1 MRSFDGWTIGNGL
14 ESAKAQM
21 RPHWKELLRYLVKAV
36 AVIAFL
42 TVVGNFATFLPSIA
56 FPLIFLVYAAMA
68 TFGAMYNVVA
78 KRLHRQDLYNKD
90 GRLSRFNRKWFGWLT
105 VLFILSLLSAFLFV
119 LEAPSWDFA
128 EWVLIWLAVPFYY
141 VVFCL
146 VRRVGRREYSPKYYK
161 SRAMTWSIFIVS
173 ALLCVA
179 YALIVAGFSP
189 GIEGGFKEAVQDR
202 IMPFAS
208 SPCALL
214 GEAGKINSYSDYVV
228 RFGLDSVSRSS
239 FIVTFIAKVIFS
251 ASVFLGV
258 VGQLGFC
265 LLGRDEIK
273 SEFRLLPAE
282 GEKDESGP
290 ILKRYVVVMV
300 VLWLAFSAAFLVM
313 DDLASKTRTTNE
325 YTVVDTFLNDV
336 TDVVDLVDD
345 HDLDEIVDIVS
356 TSDQFQDLNASYH
369 AKVETYVAEHKTALQ
384 EHVSAY
390 YNSCVNN
397 VNVYLDWYEG
407 PAGIFAR
414 FMRPIGEGMVK
425 DEFRKKVIEPIDRTS
440 VDNEFREYVVGLD
453 AIHHEYLVQ
462 AKGLAP
468 NLPIPDDSFVDRES
482 RLNLW
487 PSWESEEG
495 AAALEEMLFVGGD
508 RSAVE
513 AEITSFIEER
523 RTKALSELDA
533 ASEWQF

>member
-1 MRSFDGWTIGNGL
+1 
-14 ESAKAQM
+14 
-21 RPHWKELLRYLVKAV
+21 
-36 AVIAFL
+36 
-42 TVVGNFATFLPSIA
+42 
-56 FPLIFLVYAAMA
+56 
-68 TFGAMYNVVA
+68 
-78 KRLHRQDLYNKD
+78 
-90 GRLSRFNRKWFGWLT
+90 
-105 VLFILSLLSAFLFV
+105 
-119 LEAPSWDFA
+119 
-128 EWVLIWLAVPFYY
+128 
-141 VVFCL
+141 
-146 VRRVGRREYSPKYYK
+146 
-161 SRAMTWSIFIVS
+161 MTWSIFIVS

-290 ILKRYVVVMV
+290 IPETVCGRNGRLM
-300 VLWLAFSAAFLVM
+300 AGIFSAAFLVM

-345 HDLDEIVDIVS
+345 HDPDEIIDIVS

-369 AKVETYVAEHKTALQ
+369 AKVETYV
-384 EHVSAY
+384 
-390 YNSCVNN
+390 
-397 VNVYLDWYEG
+397 G
-407 PAGIFAR
+407 
-414 FMRPIGEGMVK
+414 
-425 DEFRKKVIEPIDRTS
+425 
-440 VDNEFREYVVGLD
+440 
-453 AIHHEYLVQ
+453 
-462 AKGLAP
+462 
-468 NLPIPDDSFVDRES
+468 
-482 RLNLW
+482 
-487 PSWESEEG
+487 G
-495 AAALEEMLFVGGD
+495 A
-508 RSAVE
+508 
-513 AEITSFIEER
+513 
-523 RTKALSELDA
+523 
-533 ASEWQF
+533 